1 MHSTNG
7 TNGTNQSGDE
17 TRIYTFYSFKG
28 GVGRSMAMANVGELL
43 YRRGLRVLMIDFDLE
58 APGLERYFDVPEAAT
73 NMDGVLDRRGLMD
86 LLVSYKSLRSLP
98 ALAAL
103 PPTPAKDVLSSNRND
118 NSIAGCMNLTGSEDS
133 QTNDT
138 LTPVDTTP
146 VNPTTGAAK
155 ESGDGFH
162 FPYPV
167 EPLANFIV
175 RIYTESTNGGTLS
188 LMPAGRRIR
197 DEFAHYAKN
206 VRTFGWDDF
215 FNNWAGEQFFEWF
228 RREAKRH
235 ADIVLIDSRTGV
247 TEMSGVCSYQL
258 ADAVIF
264 FVAPNYQNLDGT
276 RRIAHSLTNPDL
288 IKVGRHGRPLWTVFV
303 PSRVEGGEG
312 DKLDEFKSRFT
323 SELNELYPRQLTF
336 KKDPFIDLRI
346 PYVPYFA
353 FNELVAV
360 RDAAHAKAAEISAAI
375 EKLVEKLAEL
385 EPPGS
390 KLRRLYELTDDE
402 RIGITIE
409 EAFARFTP
417 EDQHLMRVVIM
428 RLVQIGSPEDGGV
441 HTTFLRRSFRSFNPQ
456 EQTIVERMAEPR
468 LLKIENDATTGDR
481 VVSVPNEK
489 AVLTWKRFCEWLEE
503 DGEFLMWRQQTK
515 AYIEQWRANGQ
526 DESFLLS
533 GKALELAASWQERRG
548 AELNDGEPQF
558 VSESIGYDERRKQIE
573 SERLKQLDI
582 ERQKQLELI
591 ALNAQQQQ
599 QQVQIQAQQRRTYIG
614 AGFFV
619 ALLILFIF
627 AAGSVLYWRQ
637 YQQNIEAQES
647 REREQIELRATSYN
661 TSGDDSFERG
671 DYEDAISSY
680 TRAIKIKPDYA
691 EAYVNRGNAYL
702 RQQMYDEAR
711 ADFDKAI
718 SSKMDFA
725 EAYNGR
731 GLANLTG
738 AEGDDINGAIAYFN
752 KAIEL
757 KSDYAEAYFNRGV
770 AYHRE
775 QNNDRAFTDLTRAI
789 ELKSDYAEAY
799 YERGLIYSEAGRF
812 TIAAEEYQTAIRNTS
827 IPLVKTNAQRALD
840 DLVTNQTITIR
851 AGDSAPPPL
860 AAPSIFLHYADRE
873 DSDDLVVIAENVKK
887 RFRDVRGTEFR
898 TEATSGDVRY
908 FYTEDKENADAVR
921 DIVRRS
927 LAARGFKL
935 NVESRFLG
943 RLYRNVPR
951 GQLEVWIPSLQGD
964 DDAGAPTLRPR
975 GSGRNLADMP
985 ALRPRDSSDSL
996 FDGSTIPEVSEPPKK
1011 PVDPNRKGDAK
1022 QTNYGSR
1029 PRG

>member
-1 MHSTNG
+1 MTEPKYLSIEPEASDA
-7 TNGTNQSGDE
+7 QV
-17 TRIYTFYSFKG
+17 YTFYSYKG

-98 ALAAL
+98 ALTAFPPPPPL
-103 PPTPAKDVLSSNRND
+103 PPPSEKDFVPGNGGDREV
-118 NSIAGCMNLTGSEDS
+118 GCMNLTDKEIS
-133 QTNDT
+133 QTTETTDT
-138 LTPVDTTP
+138 LTPTDIARANSATA
-146 VNPTTGAAK
+146 GANK
-155 ESGDGFH
+155 TDDGFR

-175 RIYTESTNGGTLS
+175 PIYTESSNGGTLS
-188 LMPAGRRIR
+188 LITAGRRIR

-206 VRTFGWDDF
+206 VRTFGWEEF

-258 ADAVIF
+258 ADTVVF

-276 RRIAHSLTNPDL
+276 RRIAHSLRNPDL
-288 IKVGRHGRPLWTVFV
+288 IKVGRGGRPLWTVFV
-303 PSRVEGGEG
+303 PSRVEPGEG
-312 DKLDEFKSRFT
+312 DKLDEFKSHFT
-323 SELNELYPRQLTF
+323 SELNELYPRQMTF

-360 RDAAHAKAAEISAAI
+360 RDANHAKAAEIAAAI

-402 RIGITIE
+402 RTGIEIE
-409 EAFARFTP
+409 ETFARFSP
-417 EDQHLMRVVIM
+417 EEQNLMRVAIM
-428 RLVQIGSPEDGGV
+428 RLAQIGSPEEGGV
-441 HTTFLRRSFRSFNPQ
+441 HTTFLRRSFRSFNPP
-456 EQTIVERMAEPR
+456 EQAIVERMAESR
-468 LLKIENDATTGDR
+468 LLIIENDATTGDR
-481 VVSVPNEK
+481 VVRVTDEK
-489 AVLTWKRFCEWLEE
+489 AILTWKRFGEWLAE
-503 DGEFLMWRQQTK
+503 DGEFLVWRQQTK
-515 AYIEQWRANGQ
+515 ANIEQWRANGQ

-533 GKALELAASWQERRG
+533 GKALELAASWQARRG
-548 AELNDGEPQF
+548 RELDDGERQF
-558 VSESIGYDERRKQIE
+558 VSESMGYDERRKQIE
-573 SERLKQLDI
+573 IERLKQLEI
-582 ERQKQLELI
+582 ERQKQSELV

-599 QQVQIQAQQRRTYIG
+599 QQVQIQAKQRRTYIG

-619 ALLILFIF
+619 TFLICFIL
-627 AAGSVLYWRQ
+627 AAGGFLYWRQ
-637 YQQNIEAQES
+637 FRQNVEAQQS
-647 REREQIELRATSYN
+647 REQERIELLATSYN

-680 TRAIKIKPDYA
+680 TRAVEIKPDYA

-702 RQQMYDEAR
+702 RQQKFDDAR

-738 AEGDDINGAIAYFN
+738 AEGDDINRAIIYLD

-757 KSDYAEAYFNRGV
+757 KPDYAEAYLNRGV
-770 AYHRE
+770 AYRRQ
-775 QNNDRAFTDLTRAI
+775 QNIDRALADLTRSI
-789 ELKSDYAEAY
+789 ELKTDYAEAY
-799 YERGLIYSEAGRF
+799 YERGLVYSEAGKF
-812 TIAAEEYQTAIRNTS
+812 GIAAEEYQNAIRIAT
-827 IPLVKTNAQRALD
+827 IPVVKTNAQRALD
-840 DLVTNQTITIR
+840 ELVNNQTIPIR
-851 AGDSAPPPL
+851 AADFAPPPA
-860 AAPSIFLHYADRE
+860 AAPRIYFHYYDP
-873 DSDDLVVIAENVKK
+873 DDLDALRFIAKNVAESEK
-887 RFRDVRGTEFR
+887 FSDVQSIQLRP
-898 TEATSGDVRY
+898 EATNGDVRY
-908 FYTEDKENADAVR
+908 FYTEDADNARAVG

-935 NVESRFLG
+935 DVQPRFLG

-951 GQLEVWIPSLQGD
+951 GQLEVWLPSLR
-964 DDAGAPTLRPR
+964 DDANSNAPAPQRQSRPNLNRSNSASSSSEKKTANSNRNGNGNANGKEYDYGKRPR
-975 GSGRNLADMP
+975 N
-985 ALRPRDSSDSL
+985 
-996 FDGSTIPEVSEPPKK
+996 
-1011 PVDPNRKGDAK
+1011 
-1022 QTNYGSR
+1022 
-1029 PRG
+1029 